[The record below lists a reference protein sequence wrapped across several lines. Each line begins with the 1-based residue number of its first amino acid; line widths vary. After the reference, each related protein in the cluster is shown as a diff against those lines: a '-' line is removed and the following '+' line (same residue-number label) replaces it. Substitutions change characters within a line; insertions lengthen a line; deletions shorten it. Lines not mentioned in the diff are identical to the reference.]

1 MKISTSKSTSPIDFY
16 FDFSSPYGY
25 FAATK
30 IDALAAQYQ
39 REVAWHP
46 VLLGVV
52 FKSTGAQPLTMVPMK
67 GDYSRRDFVRTARLH
82 DIPFS
87 MPQTFPIAS
96 QIPARAMLHIRSA
109 HGRHRANAFA
119 LAALH
124 AFFVDGI
131 DISGAP
137 AVAQIATALGLDA
150 GTVLDGAQLPEIRD
164 ELRRGTE
171 KAIARQVFGSP
182 FFIVDDEP
190 FWGFDRLDQLR
201 HFLQHGSI

>member
-1 MKISTSKSTSPIDFY
+1 MNKTDSPIDFY

-25 FAATK
+25 FAATR

-52 FKSTGAQPLTMVPMK
+52 FKSTGAQPLTLVPMK
-67 GDYSRRDFVRTARLH
+67 GDYSRRDFVRTAKLH
-82 DIPFS
+82 DIAFT
-87 MPQTFPIAS
+87 MPQTFPIGS
-96 QIPARAMLHIRSA
+96 QIPARAMLHVRA
-109 HGRHRANAFA
+109 VHGQDRASAFA
-119 LAALH
+119 RAAYH

-131 DISGAP
+131 DISAAP
-137 AVAQIATALGLDA
+137 AVAQIATAMGLDA
-150 GTVLDGAQLPEIRD
+150 AAVLDGAQSQEMRD
-164 ELRRGTE
+164 QLRRGTE
-171 KAIARQVFGSP
+171 EAIARQVFGSP
-182 FFIVDDEP
+182 FFIVDGEP

>member
-1 MKISTSKSTSPIDFY
+1 MNKTAAPIDFY

-39 REVAWHP
+39 RDVAWHP

-52 FKSTGAQPLTMVPMK
+52 FRSTGAQPLTMVPMK
-67 GDYSRRDFVRTARLH
+67 GDYSRRDFGRTARLH

-96 QIPARAMLHIRSA
+96 QIPARAMLHIRAA

-119 LAALH
+119 LAAFH

-131 DISGAP
+131 NISEAP
-137 AVAQIATALGLDA
+137 AVAKIAASLGLDA
-150 GTVLDGAQLPEIRD
+150 DAVMDGAQSQEIKD
-164 ELRRGTE
+164 QLKAGTE
-171 KAIARQVFGSP
+171 QAIARQVFGSP